1 MILCKQD
8 LEDAVS
14 DFEDGILDPAF
25 DDDDDDSFMSDEDYD
40 DDDDDDA
47 FFSGLMGVIR
57 HSAGY

>member
-25 DDDDDDSFMSDEDYD
+25 DDDDSFMSDEDYED
-40 DDDDDDA
+40 VY
-47 FFSGLMGVIR
+47 GWGMQG
-57 HSAGY
+57 

>member
-25 DDDDDDSFMSDEDYD
+25 DGHDDWLEFDDDEMMWGFE
-40 DDDDDDA
+40 
-47 FFSGLMGVIR
+47 G
-57 HSAGY
+57 

>member
-25 DDDDDDSFMSDEDYD
+25 DGDNGDGVWRGDYDDSFMSDEDYE
-40 DDDDDDA
+40 A
-47 FFSGLMGVIR
+47 IYGWGMQG
-57 HSAGY
+57 